1 MAPLAR
7 LVVSIRACKSKSQ
20 QKRSTGVLA
29 NWMAKVV
36 TVNQFPKAHQW
47 PEAALGFF
55 IHGGAAHSLLHRE
68 RVTEETAAPPT
79 SGLSGAPS
87 SSPCLLPCSWSML
100 FGTQSSSFCTLP
112 DHPIPLKP
120 LFVCFCILF
129 LFLTDLCKLAKDKI
143 GRRQATRQGGSS

>member
-1 MAPLAR
+1 MEEQHILYCIMSMLP
-7 LVVSIRACKSKSQ
+7 KKQ
-20 QKRSTGVLA
+20 QR
-29 NWMAKVV
+29 
-36 TVNQFPKAHQW
+36 
-47 PEAALGFF
+47 
-55 IHGGAAHSLLHRE
+55 
-68 RVTEETAAPPT
+68 PT

-129 LFLTDLCKLAKDKI
+129 LFLTDLCKLVKGQDWEKTSNQARRKQLSKCLGENASFKI
-143 GRRQATRQGGSS
+143 TETFHAMKEFQNILHHCCKILSGKQIEMRRKISSMVSQNES